1 MTLVAG
7 SLTYCMPMIYLVVGT
22 ETICQSCADGKASM
36 AHSFMPGAPDKA
48 VAPASLPPSIHVP
61 DANPRAAAEHET
73 SSSHGFLPEAGPVK
87 EQSLRQRHASISPQ
101 GSGEVPTQAK
111 ADFVALSQN
120 RLASGIP

>member
-1 MTLVAG
+1 
-7 SLTYCMPMIYLVVGT
+7 
-22 ETICQSCADGKASM
+22 M

-48 VAPASLPPSIHVP
+48 VAPASLPPSTHVP

-73 SSSHGFLPEAGPVK
+73 SSSHAFLPEAGPVK

-111 ADFVALSQN
+111 ADFVAPEPKQAGLRNSLTK
-120 RLASGIP
+120 LAHRYGG